1 MIYKQKIC
9 SLSQARFRN
18 YSPCEE
24 PAEYR
29 ARATLNNGREVHL
42 YLCPIHMPHA
52 WELAQALID
61 RAVEGNEADEES
73 VRLECIS
80 FYQLKGSQKSVRRQS
95 VARLAA

>member
-61 RAVEGNEADEES
+61 RGVEGNEADKDG
-73 VRLECIS
+73 VLECIS
-80 FYQLKGSQKSVRRQS
+80 FHQLKASQKSVRRQS
-95 VARLAA
+95 LARLAA